1 MDTVFMKDLKET
13 VLSYAGKMRELNL
26 TPLTQGNISA
36 RDKESGLIVITPHD
50 YPYDLMSIH
59 DLVVIDASGK
69 VKDGF
74 RSPSEEA
81 PVHCRVY
88 QERPEVM
95 GVVHTE
101 PVYTNAF
108 GALEKEIE
116 PVFVNMALDVGGSV
130 PVMPFA
136 DSGNADFGTEMLK
149 VMGKKNAVIWA
160 AHGLLTVGETLGRAF
175 HCTVMVE
182 MGAQIYHIS
191 LSHGT
196 PIPIEQTKIDELT
209 ALKFG

>member
-1 MDTVFMKDLKET
+1 MDTVFMRDQKEM
-13 VLSYAGKMRELNL
+13 VLSYAKKMRALNL

-36 RDKESGLIVITPHD
+36 RDETTGLIVITPHD
-50 YPYDLMSIH
+50 YSYDLMTIH
-59 DLVVIDASGK
+59 DLVVIDLFGN

-74 RSPSEEA
+74 RTPSEES
-81 PVHCRVY
+81 PVHCQVY
-88 QERPEVM
+88 RERSEVM
-95 GVVHTE
+95 GVVHSE
-101 PVYTNAF
+101 PIYTNAF
-108 GALEKEIE
+108 GALEREIE

-136 DSGNADFGTEMLK
+136 DSGSADFGTEMLK

-160 AHGLLTVGETLGRAF
+160 AHGLLTVGTTLERAF

-182 MGAQIYHIS
+182 MGAQIYHIG
-191 LSHGT
+191 LAHGT
-196 PIPIEQTKIDELT
+196 PIALPQAKIDELM

>member
-1 MDTVFMKDLKET
+1 MDTVFMQNQKES
-13 VLSYAGKMRELNL
+13 VLSYAKKMRDLNL
-26 TPLTQGNISA
+26 TPLTQGNIST

-50 YPYDLMSIH
+50 YSYDLMTIH
-59 DLVVIDASGK
+59 DLVVIDSSGK

-81 PVHCRVY
+81 PVHCEVY
-88 QERPEVM
+88 RERPEVM
-95 GVVHTE
+95 GVVHSE
-101 PVYTNAF
+101 PIYTNAF

-136 DSGNADFGTEMLK
+136 DSGCADFGTEMLK
-149 VMGKKNAVIWA
+149 VMGKKNAVIWG
-160 AHGLLTVGETLGRAF
+160 AHGLLTVGKTLQSAF

-191 LSHGT
+191 LAHGT
-196 PIPIEQTKIDELT
+196 PIALKQAKIDELT